1 MAVKLHIVHQLRKTY
16 LGTGAFLS
24 HYLGGLYNRVDE
36 HHIFLMASG
45 LAFSLVVCSIP
56 LVLIVFSALG
66 MVLQQPTLQ
75 DQIATFIE
83 HAIPYADYADIVKE
97 MVFTRVDEFVGH
109 QRLAGVIGVTG
120 LLLAATS
127 LFSSMRTTLNKVY
140 NITPHE
146 SILLSKLRDLGLIV
160 LVLVYFLLSTAI
172 IPAIRLMERF
182 TFKHETVN
190 TVVQWL
196 PEGLALHLLSFVLI
210 FTSFMIVYLAVPH
223 QRPHFKMI
231 LVSALSAALLWQ
243 VAQQAFGYYVS
254 HFVTLKRIYGAYALF
269 LAVGFWIYY
278 TAIVFII
285 GAEIGQLY
293 RERKEA
299 ASKPVVAS

>member
-1 MAVKLHIVHQLRKTY
+1 MVSRLRT
-16 LGTGAFLS
+16 LAHLRVWWRGTRAFLS

-83 HAIPYADYADIVKE
+83 HAIPYADYAEAVKE
-97 MVFTRVDEFVGH
+97 MVFARVDEFVGH

-127 LFSSMRTTLNKVY
+127 LFSSMRTTLNRVY

-160 LVLVYFLLSTAI
+160 LVLIYFLLSTAI

-190 TVVQWL
+190 TLVQWL
-196 PEGLALHLLSFVLI
+196 PEGLVLHLLSFLLI

-293 RERKEA
+293 RERKEE
-299 ASKPVVAS
+299 ASRPVVPS